1 MSLFYMLFNLNLN
14 LNSIFVL
21 RNKHFVL
28 FAILCIY
35 LPAAFSKQAI
45 QTINPVLA
53 INFTQIKKNNSMW
66 DETTIE
72 SFLKAEF
79 LAEDKQFETAA
90 LILWDRA
97 KKQPLPILLE
107 RVVQWSVLSKR
118 MDIAYDAAEL
128 WEKVSPKSV
137 KAQEWVTTLLVL
149 SERYDDL
156 SSRLNIRYSPS
167 KPIPKNT
174 DLIHLIVL
182 IRNLKLPESQQ
193 TLLYKAIQKG
203 LESHSHLGDVQF
215 LYGALAQQVNLIDDA
230 KKHFYQATTAASPNS
245 LAILM
250 LASNQP
256 TTALAAAKVWTKRQ
270 SNNVEAWHTL
280 AQIHIALKQAK
291 AAASAFNQTIKVLPK
306 LDSKTVYFLLARME
320 QERLSGQFEL
330 ANASLIQAYRAKKT
344 LTQHSQVKIARILA
358 QELGQSVEAL
368 DMYHLA
374 EELNN
379 KIDASENDDTE
390 PFENKHTANTELS
403 VDMPEGLIIKGLS
416 LSVKAKLG
424 DRKALD
430 ELLALQASIHHSV
443 DSKTINQVINNTS
456 NSLESPPN
464 IAYILT
470 YAAIDALRTV
480 AHSGINTPTTQLQAQ
495 TDFDLV
501 LRLCK
506 QLPEVDGLYETAITY
521 ELMNK
526 TDESVALL
534 RDLLLKSPKN
544 LSILNALGY
553 TLVDRHINNAQ
564 LTEGIQLLKMAYALN
579 TDSMAIND
587 SLGWGYFRAKQYDK
601 ALPLLKKAYTI
612 KSDGEVAAHFGE
624 LLFVIGKPKVARVIW
639 LKAYQA
645 DNLHPVLLNTM
656 KRFKMPLPVP
666 ALKRSRH

>member
-1 MSLFYMLFNLNLN
+1 M
-14 LNSIFVL
+14 L

-28 FAILCIY
+28 FAILCVY

-45 QTINPVLA
+45 QTTNPFPA
-53 INFTQIKKNNSMW
+53 INFTQIKKNNAIW

-79 LAEDKQFETAA
+79 LAQDKQFETAA
-90 LILWDRA
+90 LILWDKA
-97 KKQPLPILLE
+97 QKQPLPILLE
-107 RVVQWSVLSKR
+107 RVVQWSILSKR
-118 MDIAYDAAEL
+118 MDIGYDAAEL
-128 WEKVSPKSV
+128 WEKVSPKSS
-137 KAQEWVTTLLVL
+137 KAKEWVTTLLVL

-156 SSRLNIRYSPS
+156 SSRLHIRYSPS

-174 DLIHLIVL
+174 DLTHLIVL

-193 TLLYKAIQKG
+193 GMLYKAIQKG
-203 LESHSHLGDVQF
+203 LKPHSHLGDVQF
-215 LYGALAQQVNLIDDA
+215 LYGVLAQQANLTNDA
-230 KKHFYQATTAASPNS
+230 KKHFHQATTAVLPNS

-256 TTALAAAKVWTKRQ
+256 TTALAAANIWTKRQ
-270 SNNVEAWHTL
+270 PNSVEAWHTL

-291 AAASAFNQTIKVLPK
+291 AAASAFNQIVKVLPK

-330 ANASLIQAYRAKKT
+330 ANASLMQAYRAKKT
-344 LTQHSQVKIARILA
+344 LTQHSQARTARILA

-368 DMYHLA
+368 DMYQLA
-374 EELNN
+374 EVLNN
-379 KIDASENDDTE
+379 KVDILENDDGE
-390 PFENKHTANTELS
+390 SVENKYTTDTESNVNTS
-403 VDMPEGLIIKGLS
+403 EGLIIKGLS

-443 DSKTINQVINNTS
+443 DSQTINQVINNTNNS

-464 IAYILT
+464 MAYILT

-480 AHSGINTPTTQLQAQ
+480 AHRGINTPTTQLQAQ
-495 TDFDLV
+495 ADFDLV

-506 QLPEVDGLYETAITY
+506 QLPENDGLYETAITY

-526 TDESVALL
+526 TGTSVALL

-544 LSILNALGY
+544 PSVLNALGY

-564 LTEGIQLLKMAYALN
+564 LMEGIQLLKIAYALN
-579 TDSMAIND
+579 TDSMTIND

-601 ALPLLKKAYTI
+601 ALPFLKKAYTI

-624 LLFVIGKPKVARVIW
+624 LLFTMGKPKAARVIW
-639 LKAYQA
+639 LKSYQA
-645 DNLHPVLLNTM
+645 DNVHPVLLNTM
-656 KRFKMPLPVP
+656 KRFKMSLPIP
-666 ALKRSRH
+666 ALKPSRH